1 MDAQALIAVRPSYR
15 KAEWAA
21 TQAGGNV
28 VMSHKA
34 VAVAA
39 LIAVFS
45 AAAGAQVAAPTAPT
59 VTIDSGKLAG
69 NEKDGMMSF
78 LGIPYA
84 SPPTGDLRWRAPQP
98 VKTWQGTRQAT
109 EFGPVCRQT
118 ADWVKAP
125 QSEDCLTLNVWAPV
139 KKASKPYAVL
149 VFIHGGGLFS
159 GYGSQWGPEGGKS
172 IVQNGVILVSMNY
185 RLGVFG
191 FFAHPELSADASD
204 HASGNQGFRDQ
215 IAALQW
221 IKHNIAAFGGDPDRI
236 TIAGESSGGDSVTAL
251 TVSPLAKGLFQRGIA
266 ESGVINPLAP
276 KATAERLGTELGQ
289 TVGAPHL
296 GDLRKLSA
304 EDLLKQ
310 NWRPTPNLDGAVF
323 TEQPQQSFAAGHQN
337 KVPVLLGWNA
347 DEGVDLAPPVTA
359 ANYESQLQKGF
370 GPQVVPFVLARYP
383 GKTDAQAMAS
393 AQRLTDDWVG
403 EQHFSW
409 ATMQQK
415 TNTQS
420 AYLYFYVHSPAEPAA
435 EHPCTYGC
443 KAGHG
448 SEVRFAY
455 GQLWS
460 EPRAWNKD
468 DLAMQKQMLG
478 YWTNFAKTGDPNSE
492 GWPKWPVFDGAPDSV
507 QRLGSV
513 AEIKERGNFPDFR
526 QPEWREASEQTQ
538 KYWLSMMQ

>member
-1 MDAQALIAVRPSYR
+1 MDAETSITVHLSYR
-15 KAEWAA
+15 KAGRAA

-45 AAAGAQVAAPTAPT
+45 VAAEAQPAAPTAPT

-118 ADWVKAP
+118 ADWEKAP
-125 QSEDCLTLNVWAPV
+125 QSEDCLTLNVWAPIN
-139 KKASKPYAVL
+139 KASKPYPVL
-149 VFIHGGGLFS
+149 FFIYGGGFVS
-159 GYGSQWGPEGGKS
+159 GSGSDWGPEGGKS
-172 IVQNGVILVSMNY
+172 IVQNGMIFVTMNY
-185 RLGVFG
+185 RLGVLG
-191 FFAHPELSADASD
+191 FFAHPELSTEASD
-204 HASGNQGFRDQ
+204 HASGNQALRDQ

-221 IKHNIAAFGGDPDRI
+221 TKHNIAAFGGDPDRI
-236 TIAGESSGGDSVTAL
+236 TIAGNSSGGDSVTAL

-266 ESGVINPLAP
+266 ESGVADPLVA
-276 KATAERLGTELGQ
+276 KATAERFGTELGEALR
-289 TVGAPHL
+289 APHL

-310 NWRPTPNLDGAVF
+310 NWRATPNLDGAVF
-323 TEQPQQSFAAGHQN
+323 TEQPRQSFAAGHQN

-347 DEGVDLAPPVTA
+347 DEGVDGAPAVTA
-359 ANYESQLQKGF
+359 ANYESALQEGF
-370 GPQVVPFVLARYP
+370 GPQFLPFLLAQYP

-393 AQRLTDDWVG
+393 SQRLLTDLVG
-403 EQHFSW
+403 QQHFSW

-415 TNTQS
+415 KDTQPV
-420 AYLYFYVHSPAEPAA
+420 YIYFYVHSPAEPPA
-435 EHPCTYGC
+435 EHPCTSGC

-492 GWPKWPVFDGAPDSV
+492 GWPKWPVFDGTPDTV
-507 QRLGSV
+507 QRLGSA

-526 QPEWREASEQTQ
+526 QPQLRDAWEQTQ
-538 KYWLSMMQ
+538 KSRF

>member
-1 MDAQALIAVRPSYR
+1 
-15 KAEWAA
+15 
-21 TQAGGNV
+21 
-28 VMSHKA
+28 MSHKA

-45 AAAGAQVAAPTAPT
+45 VAAGARPTAPT

-109 EFGPVCRQT
+109 EFGQVCRQN
-118 ADWVKAP
+118 ADWVKGS

-139 KKASKPYAVL
+139 KKASKPYPVL
-149 VFIHGGGLFS
+149 VWIHGGGLYS
-159 GYGSQWGPEGGKS
+159 GYSGDRWGPEGGKS
-172 IVQNGVILVSMNY
+172 IVQNGMILVSMNY

-236 TIAGESSGGDSVTAL
+236 TIAGGSSGGDSVTAL

-266 ESGVINPLAP
+266 ESGVINPLAG
-276 KATAERLGTELGQ
+276 KASAERLGKELGE
-289 TVGAPHL
+289 TLRAPHL

-323 TEQPQQSFAAGHQN
+323 TEQPEQSFAAGHQN

-347 DEGVDLAPPVTA
+347 DEGVDLAPPITA
-359 ANYESQLQKGF
+359 ANYESELQKGF
-370 GPQVVPFVLARYP
+370 GPQILPFMLPRYP
-383 GKTDAQAMAS
+383 GKTDAQAKAS

-403 EQHFSW
+403 QQHFSW

-415 TNTQS
+415 TNTQP
-420 AYLYFYVHSPAEPAA
+420 AYIYFYVHSPQSRRQNIHAPMAARPDIARKCALPMAYCGTSPARGTKMTWPCRNRCSAIGLISPKPAIPIAKDGRNGRCSTARPTRCKDWVARPRSKNAE
-435 EHPCTYGC
+435 TFQIS
-443 KAGHG
+443 G
-448 SEVRFAY
+448 SPN
-455 GQLWS
+455 G
-460 EPRAWNKD
+460 
-468 DLAMQKQMLG
+468 AM
-478 YWTNFAKTGDPNSE
+478 
-492 GWPKWPVFDGAPDSV
+492 
-507 QRLGSV
+507 
-513 AEIKERGNFPDFR
+513 RGNKHRNIGF
-526 QPEWREASEQTQ
+526 
-538 KYWLSMMQ
+538 L

>member
-1 MDAQALIAVRPSYR
+1 MYAQTSITVRPSYR
-15 KAEWAA
+15 KAARAA
-21 TQAGGNV
+21 TEARGNV

-39 LIAVFS
+39 LVAVFS
-45 AAAGAQVAAPTAPT
+45 VAAGAQPAAPTI
-59 VTIDSGKLAG
+59 TIDSGKLAG
-69 NEKDGMMSF
+69 NQRDGMMSF

-84 SPPTGDLRWRAPQP
+84 APPTGDLRWRAPQP

-149 VFIHGGGLFS
+149 VSIHGGGLFS

-172 IVQNGVILVSMNY
+172 IVQNGMILVSMNY

-266 ESGVINPLAP
+266 ESGVLDPLTAKAP
-276 KATAERLGTELGQ
+276 AERFGTEFGEALK
-289 TVGAPHL
+289 APHL

-323 TEQPQQSFAAGHQN
+323 SEQPQQSFAAGNQN

-347 DEGVDLAPPVTA
+347 DEGVD
-359 ANYESQLQKGF
+359 
-370 GPQVVPFVLARYP
+370 
-383 GKTDAQAMAS
+383 
-393 AQRLTDDWVG
+393 
-403 EQHFSW
+403 
-409 ATMQQK
+409 
-415 TNTQS
+415 
-420 AYLYFYVHSPAEPAA
+420 
-435 EHPCTYGC
+435 
-443 KAGHG
+443 
-448 SEVRFAY
+448 
-455 GQLWS
+455 
-460 EPRAWNKD
+460 
-468 DLAMQKQMLG
+468 
-478 YWTNFAKTGDPNSE
+478 
-492 GWPKWPVFDGAPDSV
+492 GAPRSPQPIMKASYRKASV
-507 QRLGSV
+507 RKLYPLCWRD
-513 AEIKERGNFPDFR
+513 IRERRTRRPWPRRN
-526 QPEWREASEQTQ
+526 A
-538 KYWLSMMQ
+538 

>member
-1 MDAQALIAVRPSYR
+1 
-15 KAEWAA
+15 
-21 TQAGGNV
+21 
-28 VMSHKA
+28 MSHKA

-45 AAAGAQVAAPTAPT
+45 VAAGAQPAAPTPPT

-84 SPPTGDLRWRAPQP
+84 APPTGDLRWRAPQP
-98 VKTWQGTRQAT
+98 VKTWQGTRQAA

-118 ADWVKAP
+118 ADWVMAP

-139 KKASKPYAVL
+139 NKVSKPYPVL
-149 VFIHGGGLFS
+149 FFIHGGGLVS
-159 GYGSQWGPEGGKS
+159 GSGDWGQEGGKS
-172 IVQNGVILVSMNY
+172 IVQNGMIFVTMNY

-191 FFAHPELSADASD
+191 FFAHPELSAEASD

-221 IKHNIAAFGGDPDRI
+221 IKRNIAAFGGDPDRI

-266 ESGVINPLAP
+266 ESGVIDPLSA
-276 KATAERLGTELGQ
+276 KAAAERFGTELGEALK
-289 TVGAPHL
+289 APHL

-310 NWRPTPNLDGAVF
+310 NWQAMPNVDGTVF
-323 TEQPQQSFAAGHQN
+323 TEQAQQSFAAGHQN
-337 KVPVLLGWNA
+337 KVPLLLGWNA
-347 DEGVDLAPPVTA
+347 DEGVDLGPPVTA
-359 ANYESQLQKGF
+359 ANYESALQGGF
-370 GPQVVPFVLARYP
+370 GPQSLPFLLAQYP
-383 GKTDAQAMAS
+383 GKTDAKAMAS
-393 AQRLTDDWVG
+393 SQRLTNDLIG
-403 EQHFSW
+403 QQHFSW

-415 TNTQS
+415 TNTQPV
-420 AYLYFYVHSPAEPAA
+420 YIYFYVHSPAEPPA

-448 SEVRFAY
+448 AEIRFAY
-455 GQLWS
+455 GQLWR

-492 GWPKWPVFDGAPDSV
+492 GWPKWPVFDGAPDTV
-507 QRLGSV
+507 QRLGSAV
-513 AEIKERGNFPDFR
+513 EIKERGNFPDFR
-526 QPEWREASEQTQ
+526 QPQLRDAWEQTQ
-538 KYWLSMMQ
+538 KTRIRQ